1 MSKKII
7 CLGEVLWDSLPEGL
21 FLGGAPFNVA
31 CHLNMLGEEANI
43 CSRIGDDLLGNQA
56 IKRAK
61 QKGLRTDLLQIDP
74 NYYTGFVDV
83 VLDKSGNAS
92 YKIAEPAAWD
102 FIETT
107 NDLLN
112 KVNNSDILVYG
123 TLAQRND
130 VSRKTIKHLRSMQK
144 VNVYDVNLRP
154 PFVDQDII
162 KDSLQT
168 ADIVKMN
175 DSEFAKITE
184 WFDLSSDLQLGM
196 REFANKFNCNSVCIT
211 RGSKGSAIFHK
222 NKYTVHNG
230 FNINTKDTV
239 GAGDAFLAALI
250 YGINNEKENEE
261 ILEFANAVGA
271 YVATKNGATPRLD
284 IEMINEICKS

>member
-7 CLGEVLWDSLPEGL
+7 CIGEVLWDSLPEGL

-31 CHLNMLGEEANI
+31 CHLNMLGEEATI
-43 CSRIGDDLLGNQA
+43 CSRIGNDLLGTQA
-56 IKRAK
+56 INRAK

-74 NYYTGFVDV
+74 KYDTGFVDV
-83 VLDKSGNAS
+83 VLDKSGSAS
-92 YKIAEPAAWD
+92 YKIAEPVAWD

-107 NDLLN
+107 DDLLL
-112 KVNNSDILVYG
+112 KANNSEIFVYG
-123 TLAQRND
+123 TLAQRNNI
-130 VSRKTIKHLRSMQK
+130 SRKTIEHLISMGK

-154 PFVDQDII
+154 PFIDQNII
-162 KDSLQT
+162 RESLKA

-175 DSEFAKITE
+175 DYEFTKIAE
-184 WFDLSSDLQLGM
+184 WFDLSSNLQLGM
-196 REFANKFNCNSVCIT
+196 KELANKFNCNCVCIT
-211 RGSKGSAIFHK
+211 KGSEGSAIFH
-222 NKYTVHNG
+222 NEKYTVHNG
-230 FNINTKDTV
+230 FNIIIKDTV

-271 YVATKNGATPRLD
+271 FVATKDGATPKLD
-284 IEMINEICKS
+284 LKKISDIY